1 MWEMLL
7 AYHFSNIFHMGYR
20 GDMKVLRSQQADLVS
35 SHPESRWEENKHAGH
50 GGEMV
55 QGLSL
60 HLEPVTRT
68 L

>member
-1 MWEMLL
+1 
-7 AYHFSNIFHMGYR
+7 
-20 GDMKVLRSQQADLVS
+20 MKVLRSQQADLVS